1 MSVGTSVGGRRI
13 WTGGQDAEIVPY
25 GDFVLSP
32 AAAVFHY
39 GAEIF
44 EGLKAYRTAEGKVQ
58 LFRPIENV
66 RRMNNSAERL
76 CMPQMPEEEMLAQ
89 DSLYTTEISQLS
101 MNFRT
106 FD

>member
-1 MSVGTSVGGRRI
+1 MLIRK
-13 WTGGQDAEIVPY
+13 WTAENGWEDAEIVPY
-25 GDFVLSP
+25 ADFVLSP

-76 CMPQMPEEEMLAQ
+76 CMPQMPEDEML
-89 DSLYTTEISQLS
+89 ECI
-101 MNFRT
+101 
-106 FD
+106 